1 MSSLL
6 NIYNNKIN
14 MNTTLYILY
23 IIYCCIFPIY
33 HNSILGSFIQ
43 LAVSIIIIYIIF
55 NIFGDIPNNHIFDT
69 KNPLTYLKENISEDI
84 DRELYLLL
92 LLPLVTSFLSFYGKG
107 GVGLKD
113 NSISFIIIIIL
124 LFIIHS
130 PRNNYKCMNKGDIL
144 ILIILLLTP
153 QQRYDEKITF
163 ITLLSII
170 IPYINSEFLGES
182 KYISLYVLQLYT
194 VYNYIGLES
203 SGSEKVE
210 EKGDK
215 IHNII
220 LLLYNISKINH
231 NESSI
236 PLMVLIFIGLN
247 HISNKDYSNLFINS
261 IIIGYIIN
269 TIARIFH
276 KK

>member
-1 MSSLL
+1 
-6 NIYNNKIN
+6 
-14 MNTTLYILY
+14 
-23 IIYCCIFPIY
+23 
-33 HNSILGSFIQ
+33 
-43 LAVSIIIIYIIF
+43 
-55 NIFGDIPNNHIFDT
+55 
-69 KNPLTYLKENISEDI
+69 
-84 DRELYLLL
+84 
-92 LLPLVTSFLSFYGKG
+92 
-107 GVGLKD
+107 
-113 NSISFIIIIIL
+113 
-124 LFIIHS
+124 
-130 PRNNYKCMNKGDIL
+130 MNKGDIL
-144 ILIILLLTP
+144 ILIILLLTN
-153 QQRYDEKITF
+153 RKKYDEKITF

-170 IPYINSEFLGES
+170 IPYINSEILGEY

-203 SGSEKVE
+203 SGRAVVE